1 MPCPDENDDRMAIL
15 LEDPI
20 LIIFFVY
27 GLAFYTMGLT
37 VAFESAAYTADRR
50 TSHALGTLAAF
61 GIIHGLHE
69 WFEMFLKF
77 VDRLAG
83 YHLLYP
89 IEVGR
94 VVVLAFSFALL
105 VLFGSSMLLN
115 RASRSVRLGV
125 PAALVALFL
134 VGAALIANRYAP
146 DWEASVH
153 AADAWARYSLG
164 ITGGALA
171 GAALIARGVAFHRR
185 DLPGV
190 ARGWYLAGSA
200 LLIYGLIG
208 QSAPAPSALFPSNIY
223 NTAVFQSLFGF
234 PVQMLRAA
242 AAFAAMLGVLGALR
256 GLERERQHTM
266 MAATQ
271 ARAAAEQRAL
281 EEIARREALQTE
293 LLRRTVTAQEA
304 ERTRIARELHDRTGQ
319 TLTALTYHVAALEAA
334 LAGSRSAAAR
344 NAAAKA
350 VEAHRLADQACE
362 DLRHLVTEL
371 RPAQLDDLGL
381 VAGLSWLADQ
391 VRQQFGLHVDMQIDG
406 QKARLSPEV
415 ETALFR
421 VTQEALTNV
430 ARHAGVDRA
439 RVRLSFAPEAAVTLD
454 ITDEGRGFDPQHV
467 LEPGEAGRPAWG
479 IIGMQERVH
488 AMGGTLAVSSQPG
501 QGTTVHVL
509 IPGPGSDPD
518 G

>member
-1 MPCPDENDDRMAIL
+1 MPCPDENDDRMEIL

-27 GLAFYTMGLT
+27 GLSFYTMGLA
-37 VAFESAAYTADRR
+37 VAFESAVHTANRR
-50 TSHALGTLAAF
+50 TSHALATLAAF

-77 VDRLAG
+77 VDRLVG
-83 YHLLYP
+83 YHSLYT

-94 VVVLAFSFALL
+94 VTILAFSFAPL
-105 VLFGSSMLLN
+105 VLFGSSMLFS
-115 RASRSVRLGV
+115 RAPRSVRLSV
-125 PAALVALFL
+125 PGGLVAVFL

-164 ITGGALA
+164 ITGGVLA
-171 GAALIARGVAFHRR
+171 GAALIMRGRALHRR
-185 DLPGV
+185 YRPGV
-190 ARGWYLAGSA
+190 ARGWYVAGSA
-200 LLIYGLIG
+200 LLVYGLIG
-208 QSAPAPSALFPSNIY
+208 QSVPAPSALFPSNVY

-234 PVQMLRAA
+234 PVQVLRAA
-242 AAFAAMLGVLGALR
+242 SAFAAMLGVLGALR
-256 GLERERQHTM
+256 GLEKERQRAM
-266 MAATQ
+266 AAATQ
-271 ARAAAEQRAL
+271 ARAAAEAQAY
-281 EEIARREALQTE
+281 EEVQRREALQSE
-293 LLRRTVTAQEA
+293 LLRRTVAAQEA

-344 NAAAKA
+344 QAADKA
-350 VEAHRLADQACE
+350 AEAHRLADQACE

-391 VRQQFGLHVDMQIDG
+391 VRRQFGLHVDVQIEG
-406 QKARLSPEV
+406 RKTRLSPEV

-439 RVRLSFAPEAAVTLD
+439 RVRLSFAPEAVTLD
-454 ITDEGRGFDPQHV
+454 IADEGRGFDPLLV
-467 LEPGEAGRPAWG
+467 LEPGDAGRPAWG

-488 AMGGTLAVSSQPG
+488 AMGGTLALSSQPG
-501 QGTTVHVL
+501 QGTTIHAL
-509 IPGPGSDPD
+509 IPGLESDPD